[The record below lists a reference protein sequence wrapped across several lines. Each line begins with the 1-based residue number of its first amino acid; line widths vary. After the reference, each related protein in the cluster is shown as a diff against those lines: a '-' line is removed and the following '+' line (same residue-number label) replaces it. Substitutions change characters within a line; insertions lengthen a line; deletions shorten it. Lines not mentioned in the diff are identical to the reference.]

1 MRSVKKN
8 GEKANKEMK
17 VPDTILHYYEDLRN
31 YSLGN
36 RTAFMNP
43 LGLDLFMKKGSVAWI
58 AAWSDYSIDKFS
70 YFKSDTYEDTNYE
83 NFIPQAIHQEITVLL
98 ANMIL
103 SMEVQHEFF
112 KEC

>member
-1 MRSVKKN
+1 
-8 GEKANKEMK
+8 MK
-17 VPDTILHYYEDLRN
+17 VADTILQYYEDLRN

-43 LGLDLFMKKGSVAWI
+43 LGMDLFMKKGTVAWI
-58 AAWSDYSIDKFS
+58 AAWSDYSMDKVFH
-70 YFKSDTYEDTNYE
+70 FKSDTCTDISHE

-103 SMEVQHEFF
+103 SMEVQHEYS
-112 KEC
+112 KEY

>member
-1 MRSVKKN
+1 VVKKN
-8 GEKANKEMK
+8 SEKASKK
-17 VPDTILHYYEDLRN
+17 LKISDTILHYYEDLRN

-43 LGLDLFMKKGSVAWI
+43 LGMDLFMKKGAVAWI
-58 AAWSDYSIDKFS
+58 TAWSDYSIDKISHFR
-70 YFKSDTYEDTNYE
+70 SDAFIDTNHE

-103 SMEVQHEFF
+103 SMGGAR
-112 KEC
+112 